1 MFLAQKFPNSQ
12 KRADNFK
19 VITTTANQTS
29 PEDHASDIL
38 RLHYG
43 SLSQSLC
50 YPLGVA
56 KLLYGENVISA
67 KTLSAMKSTIE
78 SLSGEKKAI
87 FVLLKAIRQ
96 ALHAKYHNL
105 NIFISVLLKFTNNV
119 PHATAMWKDYGKYN
133 N

>member
-38 RLHYG
+38 RFHYG
-43 SLSQSLC
+43 SLSQSLGH
-50 YPLGVA
+50 PLGVA
-56 KLLYGENVISA
+56 KLLYVENVISA
-67 KTLSAMKSTIE
+67 KTVSTMKSTIE
-78 SLSGEKKAI
+78 SLSGEKAT

-119 PHATAMWKDYGKYN
+119 PHAIAMWKDYGKY
-133 N
+133 